1 MSGDYEKLRQQVLQ
15 QPASGSLGL
24 SVLLTRGMA
33 EWLQV
38 MQAKPAIPS
47 MQMPEFETVPAIDI
61 LPSGIKGEMIRI
73 LASMVMT
80 LGQEVAYVY

>member
-15 QPASGSLGL
+15 QSISGSLGV

-38 MQAKPAIPS
+38 MQAKPAIS
-47 MQMPEFETVPAIDI
+47 SVQMPEFEMVPAVDV
-61 LPSGIKGEMIRI
+61 LPSGIKSEMIRI
-73 LASMVMT
+73 VASMVMT
-80 LGQEVAYVY
+80 LGQEVAYVN